1 MPALKRY
8 ELSEAQLQRIAPLL
22 PGKKGDPGR
31 SGTDNRRFARSTP
44 SGRPPTEPCNG
55 LCNRVVGSQALQR
68 LVFKGDQGLKLVL
81 PDRIELRTG
90 TRYRVKSMG
99 YKLQFGSF
107 VATKWGGLWVNGCD
121 V

>member
-81 PDRIELRTG
+81 PDRIELSTSPLPRECST
-90 TRYRVKSMG
+90 TELRQPV
-99 YKLQFGSF
+99 LQ
-107 VATKWGGLWVNGCD
+107 AGGLVP
-121 V
+121 